1 MTVSSTTTK
10 NSYSGDGSTT
20 VFSYTFKIFD
30 EDDIA
35 VILRDDTTGTET
47 TQTITTHYSV
57 SGVGNTGGGNI
68 TFVTAPASGKTVVLL
83 RATPL
88 TQLTD
93 YTPNDPFPAEAH
105 EDALDKLTFLTQQ
118 IQEELDRS
126 IKISR
131 TNTMTSTEF
140 TVGASDRASKILA
153 FDGNGEISVTQE
165 LGTYQGNWATATDYY
180 ARDIIKDTSNNNI
193 YICNTAH
200 TSSGSQPISSNTD
213 SAKWDLL
220 VDAASATTSASAAAS
235 SATAAA
241 ASATAAAASATAAAA
256 DAVST
261 AADVVTTGNNVTAAQ
276 AAQAAAE
283 AAADNFDDTY
293 LGAKASDPTVDN
305 DGDPLNAGDLYFNTS
320 SNVLKVY
327 NGSAWQVAAVSTAG
341 LLAAANDLSDL
352 NDAATALTN
361 LGLTATAAEL
371 NYNDI
376 TTLGTVEA
384 SKTVTA
390 DANAEIIIPD
400 DKKLYFGT
408 DQDAHIRYDEATT
421 DTLIVDGTKVKFGKA
436 VNGNSFSSSIS
447 GSTTLDFAT
456 YQNFIVTLTGNV
468 TLANPTTETLGQSG
482 FIIFIQD
489 STGGYTVS
497 LGTDYE
503 TAGAA
508 GLTLSTAAD
517 AYDVVPYI
525 VKANGSILLGT
536 PQLAFA

>member
-57 SGVGNTGGGNI
+57 SGVGSAGGGNI

-165 LGTYQGNWATATDYY
+165 LGTYQGNWATATGYY

-261 AADVVTTGNNVTAAQ
+261 AADVVTTGNAVTAAQ

-283 AAADNFDDTY
+283 LAADNFDDTY
-293 LGAKASDPTVDN
+293 LGAKASDPSVDN
-305 DGDPLNAGDLYFNTS
+305 DGDPLNAGDLYFNTT

-327 NGSAWQVAAVSTAG
+327 SGSAWQVAAVSTSG

-390 DANAEIIIPD
+390 DANAEVIIPD

-421 DTLIVDGTKVKFGKA
+421 DTLIVDGAKVKFGKA
-436 VNGNSFSSSIS
+436 VNGNTFSSSIS
-447 GSTTLDFAT
+447 GSTTLDFSI

-468 TLANPTTETLGQSG
+468 TLDNPTTETLGQTG
-482 FIIFIQD
+482 FIVFIQD

-503 TAGAA
+503 TAGGA

-525 VKANGSILLGT
+525 VKGNGSILLGT